1 MKKVLVLLM
10 LVMTLTACS
19 VEVEKDIRNEERY
32 FDLVELIRGDQKFKE
47 KSEYFDISTDMAKI
61 DSGYRYYIFIDNPRI
76 AIYDIEAIALV
87 DGIDYNKVVAPSVGV
102 LEEVVYNM
110 IPNQTNLD
118 KNYVKGIVLS
128 GDIDR
133 PNIDVK
139 MNVQWKDKTHHDIYS
154 EYYSFNIQYVE
165 NVETVAE
172 EQS

>member
-1 MKKVLVLLM
+1 MKKIFLLLLLVCS
-10 LVMTLTACS
+10 LTACD

-47 KSEYFDISTDMAKI
+47 SSEYFDISTDMAKI
-61 DSGYRYYIFIDNPRI
+61 DNGYRYYIFIDNPRI
-76 AIYDIEAIALV
+76 AMYDIEAMALV

-133 PNIDVK
+133 PNADIK
-139 MNVQWKDKTHHDIYS
+139 MNVQWKDKTHHNTYG
-154 EYYSFNIQYVE
+154 EYYSFNIHYNE
-165 NVETVAE
+165 NNEENIAE
-172 EQS
+172 